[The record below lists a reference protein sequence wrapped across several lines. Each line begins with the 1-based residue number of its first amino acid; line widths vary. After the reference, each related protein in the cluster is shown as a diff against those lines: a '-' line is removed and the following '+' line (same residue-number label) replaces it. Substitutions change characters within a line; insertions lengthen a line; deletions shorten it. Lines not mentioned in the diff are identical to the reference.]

1 MLFAFHPPTIDFQLT
16 LLRLLHR
23 NGERWIELCAH
34 ASGERVA
41 GLLREGV
48 VSWQVAEVQDL
59 PREVLDS
66 ASRQA
71 DDLIGDNKRL
81 GELAV
86 RYQFEALADLQQA
99 VTTWQRATFT
109 GR

>member
-1 MLFAFHPPTIDFQLT
+1 MLFALHPPTIEFQLT
-16 LLRLLHR
+16 LLRLMHR

-48 VSWQVAEVQDL
+48 VTWQVADAEDL
-59 PREVLDS
+59 SREVFDS

-71 DDLIGDNKRL
+71 DDLIDDNRRL
-81 GELAV
+81 AELAW
-86 RYQFEALADLQQA
+86 RHQLEAWSDLQQA
-99 VTTWQRATFT
+99 VTTWQRATF
-109 GR
+109 GSR

>member
-1 MLFAFHPPTIDFQLT
+1 MSVLEFSDVSVVRDRTTILD
-16 LLRLLHR
+16 
-23 NGERWIELCAH
+23 
-34 ASGERVA
+34 S
-41 GLLREGV
+41 